1 MTRLNKVKSSKYIV
15 YVGYGLT
22 FYCDSLN
29 DVNNVKFAY
38 GGCSIKAVKL

>member
-15 YVGYGLT
+15 YVGNALT

-38 GGCSIKAVKL
+38 GGYSVKVVEL